1 MASLVGSRVERKE
14 DKRLLTGKGRYTADI
29 NIANQTYAAFVRS
42 PHARAKIKK
51 VDTSKALKALG
62 VVSVLTGEEIANDKI
77 GGLIAGWAI
86 RSEDGSEMKV
96 PANPPLAKDSANF
109 VGEPIAVVFA
119 ESLDEA
125 KAAADLVKIDYK
137 VLKGVIN
144 TAEAMKG
151 ETIHD
156 GIDNNLCYDWLLGD
170 RKAVDEAFSKADKII
185 KVDLINNR
193 LVPNAMEPRACVVD
207 YNTASEEITLY
218 TTSQNPHL
226 SRLVMS
232 AFGGVAP
239 ENKLRVVAPDVGGGF
254 GSKINVY
261 NEEIVCS
268 WASKKIE
275 RPIKWV
281 AERTESFL
289 TDTHGRDHVTHAELA
304 VTNDGKFLG
313 FKNETIAN
321 LGAYARVFGTVTPT
335 YLFGP
340 CATGV
345 YTIPAAYSNVKAVY
359 TNTAPVDAYRGAGR
373 PEATYT
379 IERLVEKAAMEL
391 GIDRTEIRM
400 KNFPTEFPF
409 KQTLVHTVDSGD
421 YVAGLEKAKQM
432 ADYDGFNDRRKKS
445 EANGKLRG
453 IGVSSYFEA
462 CGIAPSAVV
471 MSLGCG
477 VGLWESSEVRFN
489 PTGQVSV
496 FTGAHSHGQGHDTT
510 FAQIAADELGVSL
523 ETVDVVH
530 GDTDKGTFGMGTYGS
545 RSLAVGGIAIVN
557 ACKKIVAKGKRV
569 AAKMLEVNED
579 EIEFKDGEFVVTK
592 SNKKKTIGEVA
603 FACYLPGSRDSD
615 FKSPLPEGEE
625 PGLIETSFFD
635 PANFSFPAGS
645 HIAEVEIDPET
656 GEVKVEKYTAV
667 DDFGRIV
674 NPLVVEGQVHGGIA
688 QGIGQALHENTEYDE
703 TGQLITASYMDYTM
717 PRADNFPEFNL
728 GFTCTHA
735 TSNPLG
741 VKGCGEAG
749 AIASPP
755 TIMNAVIDALGGQ
768 EISMPATAEKV
779 WKACKVLK
787 KPNSKAA

>member
-14 DKRLLTGKGRYTADI
+14 DKRFLTGKGKYTADI
-29 NIANQTYAAFVRS
+29 NIANQTYAVFVRS
-42 PHARAKIKK
+42 PHSRAKIQKI
-51 VDTSKALKALG
+51 DLSSALRASG
-62 VVSVLTGEEIANDKI
+62 VVSILTGDKIAKDKI

-86 RSEDGSEMKV
+86 RSENGTEMKI
-96 PANPPLAKDSANF
+96 PANPPLAKEHANF
-109 VGEPIAVVFA
+109 VGEPIVVVIA

-125 KAAADLVKIDYK
+125 KAAAELVSIDYK
-137 VLKGVIN
+137 VLKGVVN
-144 TAEAMKG
+144 TAEAMNG
-151 ETIHD
+151 ETIHE
-156 GIDNNLCYDWLLGD
+156 GIDKNLCFDWLLGD
-170 RKAVDEAFSKADKII
+170 RKAVEQAFAKADKII
-185 KVDLINNR
+185 KIDLINNR
-193 LVPNAMEPRACVVD
+193 LIPNAMEPRACVTD

-226 SRLVMS
+226 SRLIMS

-345 YTIPAAYSNVKAVY
+345 YVIPAAYTNVKAVY

-391 GIDRTEIRM
+391 GIDKTELRM
-400 KNFPTEFPF
+400 RNFPKQFPF
-409 KQTLVHTVDSGD
+409 KQTLVHTIDSGD
-421 YVAGLEKAKQM
+421 YGAGLEKAKKM
-432 ADYDGFNDRRKKS
+432 SDYDGFQARRKKS
-445 EANGKLRG
+445 EASGKLRG

-462 CGIAPSAVV
+462 CGIAPSAAV

-477 VGLWESSEVRFN
+477 VGLWESAEVRFN
-489 PTGQVSV
+489 PTGQISV
-496 FTGAHSHGQGHDTT
+496 YTGSHSHGQGHDTT
-510 FAQIAADELGVSL
+510 FAQIAADELGVAM
-523 ETVDVVH
+523 ENIDVVH
-530 GDTDKGTFGMGTYGS
+530 GDTNKGTFGMGTYGS
-545 RSLAVGGIAIVN
+545 RSLTVGGVAIVN
-557 ACKKIVAKGKRV
+557 ACRKIIAKGKKV
-569 AAKMLEVNED
+569 AAKMLEVSENEID
-579 EIEFKDGEFVVTK
+579 FKNGEFVALK
-592 SNKKKTIGEVA
+592 SNKKKTIGEIA
-603 FACYLPGSRDSD
+603 FALYLPGSRDSD
-615 FKSPLPEGEE
+615 FKSQLPEGME
-625 PGLIETSFFD
+625 PGLIETAFFD
-635 PANFSFPAGS
+635 PANFSFPAGT
-645 HIAEVEIDPET
+645 HICEVEIDPET

-674 NPLVVEGQVHGGIA
+674 NPNIVEGQVHGGIA
-688 QGIGQALHENTEYDE
+688 QGIGQALYENAQYDE
-703 TGQLITASYMDYTM
+703 TGQLITASYMDYTI

-728 GFTCTHA
+728 GFTCTLA
-735 TSNPLG
+735 TTNPLG

-755 TIMNAVIDALGGQ
+755 AVMNAVIDALGGQ
-768 EISMPATAEKV
+768 EITMPATAEKV
-779 WKACKVLK
+779 WRACKSMK
-787 KPNSKAA
+787 KSNYKAA

>member
-1 MASLVGSRVERKE
+1 MLLV
-14 DKRLLTGKGRYTADI
+14 Y
-29 NIANQTYAAFVRS
+29 
-42 PHARAKIKK
+42 
-51 VDTSKALKALG
+51 
-62 VVSVLTGEEIANDKI
+62 
-77 GGLIAGWAI
+77 
-86 RSEDGSEMKV
+86 
-96 PANPPLAKDSANF
+96 DSF
-109 VGEPIAVVFA
+109 EV
-119 ESLDEA
+119 
-125 KAAADLVKIDYK
+125 
-137 VLKGVIN
+137 
-144 TAEAMKG
+144 
-151 ETIHD
+151 
-156 GIDNNLCYDWLLGD
+156 
-170 RKAVDEAFSKADKII
+170 
-185 KVDLINNR
+185 
-193 LVPNAMEPRACVVD
+193 
-207 YNTASEEITLY
+207 
-218 TTSQNPHL
+218 
-226 SRLVMS
+226 
-232 AFGGVAP
+232 
-239 ENKLRVVAPDVGGGF
+239 
-254 GSKINVY
+254 
-261 NEEIVCS
+261 
-268 WASKKIE
+268 
-275 RPIKWV
+275 
-281 AERTESFL
+281 
-289 TDTHGRDHVTHAELA
+289 
-304 VTNDGKFLG
+304 
-313 FKNETIAN
+313 
-321 LGAYARVFGTVTPT
+321 
-335 YLFGP
+335 
-340 CATGV
+340 
-345 YTIPAAYSNVKAVY
+345 
-359 TNTAPVDAYRGAGR
+359 
-373 PEATYT
+373 
-379 IERLVEKAAMEL
+379 
-391 GIDRTEIRM
+391 
-400 KNFPTEFPF
+400 
-409 KQTLVHTVDSGD
+409 
-421 YVAGLEKAKQM
+421 
-432 ADYDGFNDRRKKS
+432 RRKKS

-510 FAQIAADELGVSL
+510 FAQIAADELGVGL
-523 ETVDVVH
+523 DVVDVVH

-569 AAKMLEVNED
+569 AAKMLEVSED
-579 EIEFKDGEFVVTK
+579 EIDFKDGEFVVTK

-635 PANFSFPAGS
+635 PSNFSFPAGS

-688 QGIGQALHENTEYDE
+688 QGIGQALYENTEYDE

-768 EISMPATAEKV
+768 EITMPATAEKV
-779 WKACKVLK
+779 WKACKVMK
-787 KPNSKAA
+787 KTNSKAA